1 MKRFLI
7 IVLQIVVSAEITLQ
21 VLGFT
26 EPWWSS
32 RAGGVPAGGAAV
44 TILCVGDS
52 HTYGAP
58 LPAEESYPSQLQARL
73 DADSPGLYR
82 VINAG
87 IPGIN
92 SAMVSHRFE
101 ANLLRYR
108 PDLVILWVGANNL
121 WNEQETG
128 HWDSWRGPG
137 WFHRALLRIKLVRLI
152 RFLQGGVAQ
161 AGQGRAERV
170 GAWKVGEKAQWR
182 LGDQVVLLERDP
194 GLTVPEARA
203 GAGARIDL
211 AQMIGIARAL
221 EIPIL
226 LSTYPYEEFDVVNE
240 AARSVGREFDAP
252 VIDTLADRRR
262 AHADG
267 FTNDELIV
275 DAAGPHPR
283 APLYGYIV
291 DSMLPRVLS
300 LLAPQ

>member
-7 IVLQIVVSAEITLQ
+7 VLLQIVVSAEITLQ
-21 VLGFT
+21 ILGLT

-32 RAGGVPAGGAAV
+32 RAGDVPAAGEAV

-58 LPAEESYPSQLQARL
+58 LVAEESYPSQLQDRL
-73 DADSPGLYR
+73 DAYSQGAYR
-82 VINAG
+82 VINLG

-101 ANLLRYR
+101 DNLFRFR
-108 PDLVILWVGANNL
+108 PDLVILWVGANNI
-121 WNEQETG
+121 WNEKETE
-128 HWDSWRGPG
+128 HWDSEGGPG
-137 WFHRALLRIKLVRLI
+137 WFRRALLRIKLVRLI

-161 AGQGRAERV
+161 AGQDRAELMEWIKGKKTR
-170 GAWKVGEKAQWR
+170 WR
-182 LGDQVVLLERDP
+182 LGDQTIEMGGP
-194 GLTVPEARA
+194 GEQTVPEARA

-211 AQMIGIARAL
+211 AHMVGVARAL

-226 LSTYPYEEFDVVNE
+226 LSTYPYAQFNYANDAVL
-240 AARSVGREFDAP
+240 SVGRELDVE
-252 VIDTLADRRR
+252 VIETVEDSLR
-262 AHADG
+262 ALGDG
-267 FTNDELIV
+267 YTTAELIIM
-275 DAAGPHPR
+275 AAGPHPR

-300 LLAPQ
+300 LLTPQ